1 MIPRIGVRKMKLNFK
16 KNLGDTDRVIRTI
29 TALLL
34 AGLAFT
40 SVITGGWGDLAML
53 LALFQFAEAALGY

>member
-1 MIPRIGVRKMKLNFK
+1 MKLNFK

-29 TALLL
+29 IALLL

-40 SVITGGWGDLAML
+40 GVFTGGWGDLAML
-53 LALFQFAEAALGY
+53 LALFQFAEVALGY